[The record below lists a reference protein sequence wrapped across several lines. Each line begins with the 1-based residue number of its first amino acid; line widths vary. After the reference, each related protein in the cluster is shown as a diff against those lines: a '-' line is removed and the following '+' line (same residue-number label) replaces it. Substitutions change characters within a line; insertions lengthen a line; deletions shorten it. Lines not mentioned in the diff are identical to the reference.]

1 MPEKKKQHYVSQF
14 LLRNFS
20 CEASEDLINFYDRKS
35 DRTHRQAVIKTQAQE
50 KYFYGEDL
58 TFENFLGITEKKAAP
73 VIREI
78 FETGK
83 LPPKEDIRYKRLLHF
98 IMLYSFRTKA
108 ATEHTEDYLN
118 AMMREYAKYSDEL
131 GQIDWNEYRLS
142 HPEPGAMNLAYYMD
156 NWVVGADLEPLLLVN
171 LTNKDFFI
179 SDDPLIQYNPFMQSR
194 KCYWNA
200 NSLMNKGLILL
211 FPLHPKWYIMLYD
224 PCVYDVLVSRDL
236 VVVDKSSDVYKINL
250 LQTVYADRFVYF
262 SDSLNERYVR
272 NMAQDGGKRK
282 LNKYIHK
289 EVRHPETGRPAL
301 FSYYLP
307 HKIDFY
313 FSFMRDGKE
322 AKDYDVHSKLEQV
335 RSQEI
340 IDWVEKDRPSLRLRD
355 DNSENYSHIS

>member
-98 IMLYSFRTKA
+98 IMLYAFRTKA

-340 IDWVEKDRPSLRLRD
+340 IDWVEKDRPSLRLKD